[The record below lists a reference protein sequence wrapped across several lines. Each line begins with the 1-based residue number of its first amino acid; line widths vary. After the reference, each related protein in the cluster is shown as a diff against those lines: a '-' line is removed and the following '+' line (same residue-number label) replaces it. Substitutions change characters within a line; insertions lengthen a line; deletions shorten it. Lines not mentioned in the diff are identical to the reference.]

1 MDNVQWIKLKVGM
14 FDGESFKKIKK
25 AKIGGESFRDKLT
38 AVWFELLDFAG
49 KCNHSGFLINSREIP
64 FQSISDIA
72 VMIDRT
78 PEELELCMQFF
89 INEGM
94 VEIIDD
100 IYLLSNWLMYQN
112 EERLEKIREQKR
124 IRQAKWRATKK
135 LKAPDADENVDAE
148 ASTDTSTDTSTDA
161 STCSLPSYSYS
172 YSISSSPS
180 NKKDKKGGV
189 GEKEGQKQ
197 PVSDEINSAI
207 SELPSN
213 VQEQMKGWLD
223 YKTERKEIYAPRGL
237 KSLLTV
243 VKKNVDRY
251 GERAVCDVI
260 EKSMASNYRGIV
272 FDWLERGNNRGTNG
286 NAGGTPEKTRDWN
299 LDAIVL

>member
-78 PEELELCMQFF
+78 PEELDLCMKFF

-100 IYLLSNWLMYQN
+100 IYLLSNWMMYQN
-112 EERLEKIREQKR
+112 EDKLAKIREQKR
-124 IRQAKWRATKK
+124 ISQAKWRLSKK
-135 LKAPDADENVDAE
+135 LKSE
-148 ASTDTSTDTSTDA
+148 DTSDNAKSDVESTGTSTA
-161 STCSLPSYSYS
+161 HLPSYSIS
-172 YSISSSPS
+172 YSSSSS
-180 NKKDKKGGV
+180 TSGNK
-189 GEKEGQKQ
+189 EKEGKGGTGERGGKTQ
-197 PVSDEINSAI
+197 PVSDEISAAM
-207 SELPSN
+207 SKLPSL
-213 VQEQMKGWLD
+213 VQVQMQNWLE
-223 YKTERKEIYAPRGL
+223 YKTERKEFYTPRGL
-237 KSLLTV
+237 QSLMTV
-243 VKKNVDRY
+243 VKKKVAQY
-251 GERAVCDVI
+251 GAQAVNDVI
-260 EKSMASNYRGIV
+260 ERTMASNYRGV
-272 FDWLERGNNRGTNG
+272 VWEWLERKPQPTKQSLRD
-286 NAGGTPEKTRDWN
+286 NAPLDYGSPEDFYK
-299 LDAIVL
+299 

>member
-78 PEELELCMQFF
+78 PEELDLCMKFF

-100 IYLLSNWLMYQN
+100 MYLLSNWMMYQN
-112 EERLEKIREQKR
+112 EDKLAKIREQKR
-124 IRQAKWRATKK
+124 ISQAKWRMSKK
-135 LKAPDADENVDAE
+135 LKLE
-148 ASTDTSTDTSTDA
+148 DTSEYAKQDVESTGTSTEH
-161 STCSLPSYSYS
+161 LPSYSIS
-172 YSISSSPS
+172 NSSSES
-180 NKKDKKGGV
+180 KSSKKEEEKGGT
-189 GEKEGQKQ
+189 GEKGGKEQ
-197 PVSDEINSAI
+197 PISDEIKSAM
-207 SELPSN
+207 SKLPPMIQIKM
-213 VQEQMKGWLD
+213 QEWLQ
-223 YKTERKEIYAPRGL
+223 YKTERKEFYAPRGL
-237 KSLLTV
+237 QSLITV
-243 VKKNVDRY
+243 VKKNVDKY
-251 GERAVCDVI
+251 GEQKVDDVI
-260 EKSMASNYRGIV
+260 ERTMASNYKGIV
-272 FDWLERGNNRGTNG
+272 WEWLDRKTQPTKQSLRD
-286 NAGGTPEKTRDWN
+286 NAPADYGSPEDFYK
-299 LDAIVL
+299 

>member
-72 VMIDRT
+72 VMIDRA

-100 IYLLSNWLMYQN
+100 IYLLSNWMMYQN

-135 LKAPDADENVDAE
+135 LKDSDMDESVDAK
-148 ASTDTSTDTSTDA
+148 ASTDTSTEA

-172 YSISSSPS
+172 ISSSSS
-180 NKKDKKGGV
+180 NKKDRKGGM
-189 GEKEGQKQ
+189 GEKEEKKQ
-197 PVSDEINSAI
+197 PVSDEISSAI
-207 SELPSN
+207 DELPTTI
-213 VQEQMKGWLD
+213 QEQMMGWLD

-237 KSLLTV
+237 KSLLSV

-251 GERAVCDVI
+251 GEQKVCDVI
-260 EKSMASNYRGIV
+260 ERSMASNYRGIV
-272 FDWLERGNNRGTNG
+272 WDWCEEKKQTQQTMRPIKNMVQKDYGS
-286 NAGGTPEKTRDWN
+286 PEDFYK
-299 LDAIVL
+299 

>member
-78 PEELELCMQFF
+78 PEELDLCMKFF

-100 IYLLSNWLMYQN
+100 IYLLSNWMMYQN
-112 EERLEKIREQKR
+112 EDKLAKIREQKR
-124 IRQAKWRATKK
+124 ISQAKWRLSKK
-135 LKAPDADENVDAE
+135 LKSE
-148 ASTDTSTDTSTDA
+148 DTSDNAKSDVESTGTSTA
-161 STCSLPSYSYS
+161 HLPSYSIS
-172 YSISSSPS
+172 NSISNSSSTSS
-180 NKKDKKGGV
+180 NK
-189 GEKEGQKQ
+189 EKEGKGGTGERGGKTQ
-197 PVSDEINSAI
+197 PVSDEISAAM
-207 SELPSN
+207 SKLPSL
-213 VQEQMKGWLD
+213 VQVQMQNWLE
-223 YKTERKEIYAPRGL
+223 YKTERKEFYTPRGL
-237 KSLLTV
+237 QSLMTV
-243 VKKNVDRY
+243 VKKKVTQY
-251 GERAVCDVI
+251 GAQAVNDVI
-260 EKSMASNYRGIV
+260 ERTMASNYQGIV
-272 FDWLERGNNRGTNG
+272 WEWLDRKAQPATQS
-286 NAGGTPEKTRDWN
+286 TREASSSNPFLRED
-299 LDAIVL
+299 I

>member
-78 PEELELCMQFF
+78 PEELDLCMKFF

-100 IYLLSNWLMYQN
+100 MYLLSNWMMYQN
-112 EERLEKIREQKR
+112 EDKLAKIREQKR
-124 IRQAKWRATKK
+124 ISQAKWRLSKK
-135 LKAPDADENVDAE
+135 LKSE
-148 ASTDTSTDTSTDA
+148 DTSDNAKSDVESTGTSTA
-161 STCSLPSYSYS
+161 HLPSYSIS
-172 YSISSSPS
+172 NSISNSSSTSS
-180 NKKDKKGGV
+180 NK
-189 GEKEGQKQ
+189 EKEGKGGTGERGGKTQ
-197 PVSDEINSAI
+197 PVSDEISAAM
-207 SELPSN
+207 SKLPSL
-213 VQEQMKGWLD
+213 VQVQMQNWLE
-223 YKTERKEIYAPRGL
+223 YKTERKEFYTPRGL
-237 KSLLTV
+237 QSLMTV
-243 VKKNVDRY
+243 VKKKVAQY
-251 GERAVCDVI
+251 GAQAVNDVI
-260 EKSMASNYRGIV
+260 ERTMASNYQGIV
-272 FDWLERGNNRGTNG
+272 WEWLDRKAQPATQS
-286 NAGGTPEKTRDWN
+286 TREASSSNPFLRED
-299 LDAIVL
+299 I

>member
-78 PEELELCMQFF
+78 PEELDLCMKFF

-100 IYLLSNWLMYQN
+100 MYLLSNWMMYQN
-112 EERLEKIREQKR
+112 EDKLAKIREQKR
-124 IRQAKWRATKK
+124 ISQAKWRMSKK
-135 LKAPDADENVDAE
+135 LKLA
-148 ASTDTSTDTSTDA
+148 DTSEYAKQDVESTGTSTEH
-161 STCSLPSYSYS
+161 LPSYSIS
-172 YSISSSPS
+172 NSSSES
-180 NKKDKKGGV
+180 KSSKKEEEKGGT
-189 GEKEGQKQ
+189 GEKGGKEQ
-197 PVSDEINSAI
+197 PVSDEIKTAMSK
-207 SELPSN
+207 LPPMIQIKM
-213 VQEQMKGWLD
+213 QEWLE
-223 YKTERKEIYAPRGL
+223 YKTERKEFYAPRGL
-237 KSLLTV
+237 QSLITV
-243 VKKNVDRY
+243 VKKNVDKY
-251 GERAVCDVI
+251 GEQKVDDVI
-260 EKSMASNYRGIV
+260 ERTMASNYKGIV
-272 FDWLERGNNRGTNG
+272 WEWLDRKTQPTKQSLRD
-286 NAGGTPEKTRDWN
+286 NAPADYGSPEDFYK
-299 LDAIVL
+299 

>member
-78 PEELELCMQFF
+78 PEELDLCMKFF

-100 IYLLSNWLMYQN
+100 IYLLSNWMMYQN
-112 EERLEKIREQKR
+112 EAGLEKIREQTRLRVEKHR
-124 IRQAKWRATKK
+124 KK
-135 LKAPDADENVDAE
+135 KALAEGKGEEECNV
-148 ASTDTSTDTSTDA
+148 TSNVTTA
-161 STCSLPSYSYS
+161 LQNRYPL
-172 YSISSSPS
+172 ILNSSSNS
-180 NKKDKKGGV
+180 SIKKKEGKGGT
-189 GEKEGQKQ
+189 GEKGGKAQ
-197 PVSDEINSAI
+197 PVSDEISAAM
-207 SELPSN
+207 SNLPSM
-213 VQEQMKGWLD
+213 VQTQMQNWLE
-223 YKTERKEIYAPRGL
+223 YKTERKEFYTPRGL
-237 KSLLTV
+237 QSLMTV
-243 VKKNVDRY
+243 VKKRVDQY
-251 GERAVCDVI
+251 GAQAVIDVI
-260 EKSMASNYRGIV
+260 ERTMASNYRGV
-272 FDWLERGNNRGTNG
+272 VWEWLERKPQSTRQSLRE
-286 NAGGTPEKTRDWN
+286 NAPTDYGSPEDFYK
-299 LDAIVL
+299 

>member
-78 PEELELCMQFF
+78 TEELDLCMKFF

-100 IYLLSNWLMYQN
+100 IYLLSNWMMYQN
-112 EERLEKIREQKR
+112 EDKLAKIREQKR
-124 IRQAKWRATKK
+124 ISQAKWRLSKK
-135 LKAPDADENVDAE
+135 LKSE
-148 ASTDTSTDTSTDA
+148 DTSDNAKSDVESTGTSTA
-161 STCSLPSYSYS
+161 HLPSYSIS
-172 YSISSSPS
+172 YSSSSS
-180 NKKDKKGGV
+180 TSGNK
-189 GEKEGQKQ
+189 EKEGKGGTGERGGKTQ
-197 PVSDEINSAI
+197 PVSDEISAAM
-207 SELPSN
+207 SKLPSL
-213 VQEQMKGWLD
+213 VQVQMQNWLE
-223 YKTERKEIYAPRGL
+223 YKTERKEFYTPRGL
-237 KSLLTV
+237 QSLMTV
-243 VKKNVDRY
+243 VKKKVAQY
-251 GERAVCDVI
+251 GAQAVNDVI
-260 EKSMASNYRGIV
+260 ERTMASNYQGIV
-272 FDWLERGNNRGTNG
+272 WEWLDRKAQPATQS
-286 NAGGTPEKTRDWN
+286 TREASSSNPFLRED
-299 LDAIVL
+299 I